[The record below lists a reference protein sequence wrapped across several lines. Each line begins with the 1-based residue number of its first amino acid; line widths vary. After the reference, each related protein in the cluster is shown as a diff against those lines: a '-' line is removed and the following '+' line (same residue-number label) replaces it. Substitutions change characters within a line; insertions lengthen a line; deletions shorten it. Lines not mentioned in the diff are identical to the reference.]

1 MLVHFIQLLLHAHN
15 SLKFC
20 FEVKLNS
27 MPLEFPNNFED
38 ILKNMILFQTLLNS
52 ITLHQYWMSYIYNS
66 LFNKVTKKDVF
77 EFFFLNHPTYTCFIL
92 ALDVQHLCLNNTN
105 LWEKEICTMTSAKL

>member
-1 MLVHFIQLLLHAHN
+1 
-15 SLKFC
+15 
-20 FEVKLNS
+20 

-66 LFNKVTKKDVF
+66 LFNKVTKKDVL
-77 EFFFLNHPTYTCFIL
+77 EFFLKNHPTYTCFIL